1 MDVNYFDLYNEVYI
15 NDELVEK
22 VKYNY
27 VYKLDNNYELG
38 EQLNLSFVIDEKLID
53 YTEIYLYYYN
63 HDIYK
68 EDISIL
74 KGNQLNITNV
84 GKSKIDGVIDVKN
97 KGILFMSCL
106 YNEDLEVYVD
116 GVKQQKI
123 KLFDTFIGVNLDKG
137 EHEITLKY
145 NPRLFLFS
153 FVPSL
158 ISFGTLIVLHLRKR
172 KLI

>member
-1 MDVNYFDLYNEVYI
+1 
-15 NDELVEK
+15 
-22 VKYNY
+22 
-27 VYKLDNNYELG
+27 
-38 EQLNLSFVIDEKLID
+38 
-53 YTEIYLYYYN
+53 
-63 HDIYK
+63 
-68 EDISIL
+68 
-74 KGNQLNITNV
+74 
-84 GKSKIDGVIDVKN
+84 
-97 KGILFMSCL
+97 MSCL

-123 KLFDTFIGVNLDKG
+123 KIFDTFIGVNLDKG

-158 ISFGTLIVLHLRKR
+158 ISFGTLIVLHFRKR